1 MRPRL
6 VKELLRPM
14 AAPWPISARCEVSE
28 TTVTRSMALG
38 RMKKAMV
45 ISSPSS
51 LPLAPMLWM

>member
-1 MRPRL
+1 
-6 VKELLRPM
+6 M